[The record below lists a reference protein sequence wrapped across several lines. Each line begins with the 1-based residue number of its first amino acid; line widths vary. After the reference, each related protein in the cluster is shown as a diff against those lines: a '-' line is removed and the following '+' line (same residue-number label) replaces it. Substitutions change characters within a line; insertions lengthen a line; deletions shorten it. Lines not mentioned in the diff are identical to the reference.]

1 MLLGESVQKL
11 DAKNRVTL
19 PARFRAHFAEGVVV
33 SKGFEACLVVY
44 SLSGWERFTGETL
57 SGMDPFSSRGRQISR
72 HLYAGAFQTELDRQG
87 RVMLPA
93 SQLAH
98 ARLERDIVVAG
109 LRDRLEIWD
118 MTAWRALQAEFEGS
132 VEDVAESLAQH

>member
-19 PARFRAHFAEGVVV
+19 PVRFRDHFAGGVVV
-33 SKGFEACLVVY
+33 SKGVDRCLVVH
-44 SLSGWERFTGETL
+44 STDGWERFAEQRL
-57 SGMDPFSSRGRQISR
+57 ERLDPFSREGRNMSRY
-72 HLYAGAFQTELDRQG
+72 LYAGAWETELDRQG

-98 ARLERDIVVAG
+98 AGLERDIVVAG

-118 MTAWRALQAEFEGS
+118 LNAWQAQQAEFEGS
-132 VEDVAESLAQH
+132 VEDVAESLSQH

>member
-19 PARFRAHFAEGVVV
+19 PVRFRDHFAGGVVV
-33 SKGFEACLVVY
+33 SKGVDRCLVVH
-44 SLSGWERFTGETL
+44 STDGWERFAEQQL
-57 SGMDPFSSRGRQISR
+57 ERLDPFSREGRNMSRY
-72 HLYAGAFQTELDRQG
+72 LYAGAWETELDRQG

-98 ARLERDIVVAG
+98 AGLERDIVVAG

-118 MTAWRALQAEFEGS
+118 LNAWQAQQAEFEGS
-132 VEDVAESLAQH
+132 VEDVAESLSQH

>member
-1 MLLGESVQKL
+1 VLLGESVQKL

-19 PARFRAHFAEGVVV
+19 PVRFRDHFAGGVVV
-33 SKGFEACLVVY
+33 SKGVDRCLVVH
-44 SLSGWERFTGETL
+44 STDGWERFAEQRL
-57 SGMDPFSSRGRQISR
+57 EQLDPFSREGRQMSR
-72 HLYAGAFQTELDRQG
+72 YLYAGAWETELDRQG

-98 ARLERDIVVAG
+98 AGLERDIVVAG

-118 MTAWRALQAEFEGS
+118 LNAWQAQQAEFEGS
-132 VEDVAESLAQH
+132 VEDVAESLSQH